1 MLMRKFIRILTGIG
15 EHMNFEKVRNIL
27 VKILL
32 GTLVA
37 AAAVAVSVILIGA
50 VGDIMWRV
58 IGTLAAA
65 VGYVLVLLATI
76 STVPQINE
84 GPEGRS
90 ALFLVNSLLALV
102 CASYLTSI
110 LGIWGVTDGEL
121 STKLHLAYFVILLG
135 IFYAKPLITLEQTN
149 PRLKRFIR
157 ANYIFI
163 ALACV
168 LASIA
173 IVAPTEWSLWDSF
186 FGRSVAA
193 AVVIDVTLSMIIT
206 VLYHL
211 DTQQLR
217 KSKPNGTLAANTTR
231 TNNEAEATTPQQS
244 NSTAPTPIWKAVL
257 IVLFAVF
264 VGIPVLMGVLGAVLM
279 SMRL

>member
-1 MLMRKFIRILTGIG
+1 
-15 EHMNFEKVRNIL
+15 MNFEKVRNIL

-37 AAAVAVSVILIGA
+37 AAAVAVGVILIGT

-65 VGYVLVLLATI
+65 VGYVLVLLAII

-84 GPEGRS
+84 EPEGRS

-135 IFYAKPLITLEQTN
+135 IFYAKPLITLEQSN

-186 FGRSVAA
+186 FGRFVAA

-217 KSKPNGTLAANTTR
+217 KSKPNGTLIANTTR
-231 TNNEAEATTPQQS
+231 TNNEAEATIPQQS

-279 SMRL
+279 SMRP